1 MVQITEKDF
10 EAIKIELNHAYDGL
24 VEYAETLED
33 TSVCSQHLDNINDI
47 LDKYKSEKV
56 EGN

>member
-10 EAIKIELNHAYDGL
+10 EIIQEELNRAYDGL

-33 TSVCSQHLDNINDI
+33 SFTCSEHLDKIGMI

-56 EGN
+56 EE

>member
-10 EAIKIELNHAYDGL
+10 EAIKKELSRAYDGL

-33 TSVCSQHLDNINDI
+33 TGVCSEHLDNIDNI
-47 LDKYKSEKV
+47 LNKYKIENR
-56 EGN
+56 EE

>member
-10 EAIKIELNHAYDGL
+10 NTIKKELERAYNGL

-33 TSVCSQHLDNINDI
+33 TSMCSEHLDNIDEI
-47 LDKYKSEKV
+47 LNKYKGEN
-56 EGN
+56 EEE

>member
-10 EAIKIELNHAYDGL
+10 KTIKEELNRSYDGL

-33 TSVCSQHLDNINDI
+33 TYTCSAHLDNINKI
-47 LDKYKSEKV
+47 LNKYKSEKV
-56 EGN
+56 EE

>member
-10 EAIKIELNHAYDGL
+10 DAIKKELSRAYDGL

-33 TSVCSQHLDNINDI
+33 TGMCSEHLDNIGNI
-47 LDKYKSEKV
+47 LNKYKE
-56 EGN
+56 E

>member
-1 MVQITEKDF
+1 MVQISKKDF
-10 EAIKIELNHAYDGL
+10 EAIKRELNHAYDGL

-33 TSVCSQHLDNINDI
+33 TYTCSQHLDNINDI

-56 EGN
+56 AK